1 MMKYTRER
9 MMKDKVGDK
18 ILEALR
24 NMESAQISF
33 GLREFKCDKWKE
45 INKQFCQ
52 CTTLIATI
60 YNNIYSKKQ

>member
-33 GLREFKCDKWKE
+33 GLCEFKYDEWKE
-45 INKQFCQ
+45 INKQFGK